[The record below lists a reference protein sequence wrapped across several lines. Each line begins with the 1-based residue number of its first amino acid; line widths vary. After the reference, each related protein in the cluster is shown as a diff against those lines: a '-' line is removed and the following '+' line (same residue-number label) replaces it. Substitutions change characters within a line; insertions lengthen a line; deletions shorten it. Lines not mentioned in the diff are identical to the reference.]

1 VFDKIRTLFGELPES
16 KTRGWKQGR
25 YSFNVPVASG
35 GGRCEAC
42 QGDGEL
48 TIEMNFLPDIHV
60 PCEACQGRRYADE
73 TLDVKFKE
81 KSIADVLQMTVAEA
95 RELFQAQPSI
105 RRVLDCLHDVGLGYV
120 KLGQSATSLSG
131 GEAQRVK
138 LAEQLSK
145 RSTGKTLYI
154 LDEPTTGLHF
164 ADVHAL
170 VEVLDRLAESGN
182 TVLVVEHNIDVIRV
196 ADYVVELGPEGGKGG
211 GLLVASGTP
220 EEIADGESPT
230 AEFIREALE
239 RHGRAVEGTVSKKR
253 AVKPG
258 AKKAAA
264 KPTTRAAFKKTAK

>member
-1 VFDKIRTLFGELPES
+1 
-16 KTRGWKQGR
+16 
-25 YSFNVPVASG
+25 
-35 GGRCEAC
+35 
-42 QGDGEL
+42 
-48 TIEMNFLPDIHV
+48 
-60 PCEACQGRRYADE
+60 
-73 TLDVKFKE
+73 
-81 KSIADVLQMTVAEA
+81 
-95 RELFQAQPSI
+95 
-105 RRVLDCLHDVGLGYV
+105 LHDVGLGYV

-230 AEFIREALE
+230 AEFVRDALL
-239 RHGRAVEGTVSKKR
+239 RHGRASEGTVSQR
-253 AVKPG
+253 RIVKPG
-258 AKKAAA
+258 TKKPAAPGTASKKAPVKKTPVKKTSPKRAA
-264 KPTTRAAFKKTAK
+264 K

>member
-1 VFDKIRTLFGELPES
+1 
-16 KTRGWKQGR
+16 
-25 YSFNVPVASG
+25 
-35 GGRCEAC
+35 
-42 QGDGEL
+42 
-48 TIEMNFLPDIHV
+48 
-60 PCEACQGRRYADE
+60 
-73 TLDVKFKE
+73 
-81 KSIADVLQMTVAEA
+81 
-95 RELFQAQPSI
+95 
-105 RRVLDCLHDVGLGYV
+105 VLDCLHDVGLGYV

-182 TVLVVEHNIDVIRV
+182 TVLVVEHNIDVIRI

-230 AEFIREALE
+230 AEFIREALL
-239 RHGRAVEGTVSKKR
+239 RHGRASEGTVSQKRTVKPANKTPGTKKSATQRVALKQTSPKR
-253 AVKPG
+253 A
-258 AKKAAA
+258 AK
-264 KPTTRAAFKKTAK
+264 